1 MPKKPKSVTNK
12 ELANTIVSRY
22 TTARNWREP
31 LKQKWDDFYDL
42 YRGVLDST
50 TKSIWQANIF
60 VPYAFSTIETI
71 VPRLVAGRPQ
81 IDVMPREEGD
91 TDYARV
97 QNYLVDYQWDQ
108 CDMDKLLPDIVRQM
122 LIYGTSVVKV
132 YWDKKVETVEEEIEI
147 DPDFPELGSQKVEV
161 EKTTKNQPV
170 VEMVDLYD
178 FFWDPKGFDIDSCG
192 WVAHRTYRSY
202 DYLIKMQKQGLYKN
216 VNLLE
221 KDKTRPFKGET
232 DKITRTTALGT
243 TDPQSVSGDSDKE
256 ANIELIEY
264 WEDNRVVT
272 IANRTVVIRDDKNP
286 FAHGKKPFVRFIDQS
301 VPKEFCGIGELEPIE
316 TLQKELNDM
325 RNQRMDN
332 ASLILNRMWLVQ
344 NGANVDED
352 ELVSDVGGV
361 IHTDKIEGVQA
372 LYPPEI
378 PNSSYREETLIKA
391 DIQQTTGIT
400 DYTKGVASDALA
412 NETATGI
419 SMMQEAGNARI
430 KLKMMNIEMGIR
442 EIGELFISLNKQFID
457 EETVIRILGEGS
469 PRWLLVKPSEIKD
482 NFDLIVESAPRL
494 LENDAIAK
502 RQALEL
508 FQMFANDP
516 LIDQLELR
524 RYILEAFNAK
534 NIDKLLGQ
542 QQMPMGAEGD
552 LGQIPLTTP
561 PGGVPG
567 IGQGKDLNQSGI
579 MQEAQKK

>member
-31 LKQKWDDFYDL
+31 LKQKWDNFYDL

-286 FAHGKKPFVRFIDQS
+286 FAHGKKPFVRFVDQS

-352 ELVSDVGGV
+352 ELVSDVGGI

-469 PRWLLVKPSEIKD
+469 PQWLLVKPSEIKD
-482 NFDLIVESAPRL
+482 NFDLMVESAPRL

>member
-1 MPKKPKSVTNK
+1 MPEKPKSVVNK
-12 ELANTIVSRY
+12 ELANKIVSRY
-22 TTARNWREP
+22 QTARNWREP

-42 YRGVLDST
+42 YRGVLDSA
-50 TKSIWQANIF
+50 TKAMWQANIF
-60 VPYAFSTIETI
+60 VPYSFSTIETI

-81 IDVMPREEGD
+81 IDVIPREEGD

-97 QNYLVDYQWDQ
+97 QNYLIDYQWDQ

-122 LIYGTSVVKV
+122 VIYGNSIVKI
-132 YWDKKVETVEEEIEI
+132 YWDKRVETVEEEIEI

-202 DYLIKMQKQGLYKN
+202 DYLLKMQKQGLYKN
-216 VNLLE
+216 VALLE
-221 KDKTRPFKGET
+221 KDKNRPFKGET
-232 DKITRTTALGT
+232 DKVTRTNALGT
-243 TDPQSVSGDSDKE
+243 TDPQNYSGGSDKE

-272 IANRTVVIRDDKNP
+272 IANRSVVIRDDKNP

-332 ASLILNRMWLVQ
+332 ASLILNRMWLVA
-344 NGANVDED
+344 NGAGVDED

-361 IHTDKIEGVQA
+361 IHTDKIEGVQP

-442 EIGELFISLNKQFID
+442 EIGKLFISLNKQFID

-469 PRWLLVKPSEIKD
+469 PRWLLVKPDEIKD
-482 NFDLIVESAPRL
+482 NFDLMVESAPRL

-534 NIDKLLGQ
+534 NIDKLLGKQ
-542 QQMPMGAEGD
+542 QTPTGEQVD
-552 LGQIPLTTP
+552 LGQIPLTNP

-579 MQEAQKK
+579 MQKAQQK

>member
-286 FAHGKKPFVRFIDQS
+286 FAHGKKPFVRFVDQS

-352 ELVSDVGGV
+352 ELVSDVGGI

-469 PRWLLVKPSEIKD
+469 PQWLLVKPSEIKD
-482 NFDLIVESAPRL
+482 NFDLMVESAPRL

>member
-286 FAHGKKPFVRFIDQS
+286 FAHGKKPFVRFVDQS

-469 PRWLLVKPSEIKD
+469 PQWLLVKPSEIKD
-482 NFDLIVESAPRL
+482 NFDLMVESAPRL

>member
-97 QNYLVDYQWDQ
+97 QSYLVDYQWDQ

-286 FAHGKKPFVRFIDQS
+286 FAHGKKPFVRFVDQS

-352 ELVSDVGGV
+352 ELVSDVGGI

-469 PRWLLVKPSEIKD
+469 PQWLLVKPSEIKD
-482 NFDLIVESAPRL
+482 NFDLMVESAPRL

>member
-108 CDMDKLLPDIVRQM
+108 CDMDRLLPDIVRQM

-286 FAHGKKPFVRFIDQS
+286 FAHGKKPFVRFVDQS

-469 PRWLLVKPSEIKD
+469 PQWLLVKPSEIKD
-482 NFDLIVESAPRL
+482 NFDLMVESAPRL

>member
-50 TKSIWQANIF
+50 TKSMWQANIF

-132 YWDKKVETVEEEIEI
+132 YWDKNVETVEEEIEI
-147 DPDFPELGSQKVEV
+147 DTDFPELGSQKVEV

-286 FAHGKKPFVRFIDQS
+286 FAHGKKPFVRFVDQS

-469 PRWLLVKPSEIKD
+469 PQWLLVKPSEIKD

>member
-12 ELANTIVSRY
+12 ELANKIVSRY

-42 YRGVLDST
+42 YRGVLDSS
-50 TKSIWQANIF
+50 TKSMWQANIF

-132 YWDKKVETVEEEIEI
+132 YWDKKIETVQEEIEI

-178 FFWDPKGFDIDSCG
+178 FFWDPKGYSRDTCG
-192 WVAHRTYRSY
+192 WMAHRTHRSY
-202 DYLIKMQKQGLYKN
+202 DYLLKMQKQGLYKN

-232 DKITRTTALGT
+232 DKTSRTTALGT
-243 TDPQSVSGDSDKE
+243 TDPQNVSGDSDKE

-264 WEDNRVVT
+264 WEDDRVVT
-272 IANRTVVIRDDKNP
+272 VANRRVIIRDEKNP
-286 FAHGKKPFVRFIDQS
+286 FAHGKKPFVIFIDQS

-352 ELVSDVGGV
+352 ELVSDVGGI

-419 SMMQEAGNARI
+419 SMMQEASNARI
-430 KLKMMNIEMGIR
+430 KLKMMNIEMAIR

-469 PRWLLVKPSEIKD
+469 PQWLLVKPSEIKD
-482 NFDLIVESAPRL
+482 NFDLLVESAPRL

>member
-1 MPKKPKSVTNK
+1 
-12 ELANTIVSRY
+12 
-22 TTARNWREP
+22 
-31 LKQKWDDFYDL
+31 
-42 YRGVLDST
+42 
-50 TKSIWQANIF
+50 
-60 VPYAFSTIETI
+60 
-71 VPRLVAGRPQ
+71 
-81 IDVMPREEGD
+81 
-91 TDYARV
+91 
-97 QNYLVDYQWDQ
+97 
-108 CDMDKLLPDIVRQM
+108 LLPDIVRQM

-286 FAHGKKPFVRFIDQS
+286 FAHGKKPFVRFVDQS

-352 ELVSDVGGV
+352 ELVSDVGGI

-469 PRWLLVKPSEIKD
+469 PQWLLVKPSEIKD
-482 NFDLIVESAPRL
+482 NFDLMVESAPRL

>member
-221 KDKTRPFKGET
+221 KDKNRPFKGET

-286 FAHGKKPFVRFIDQS
+286 FAHGKKPFVRFVDQS

-352 ELVSDVGGV
+352 ELVSDVGGI

-469 PRWLLVKPSEIKD
+469 PQWLLVKPSEIKD
-482 NFDLIVESAPRL
+482 NFDLMVESAPRL

>member
-12 ELANTIVSRY
+12 ELANKIVSRY
-22 TTARNWREP
+22 TTSRNWREP

-42 YRGVLDST
+42 YRGVLNSS
-50 TKSIWQANIF
+50 TKSMWQANIF

-91 TDYARV
+91 ADYARV
-97 QNYLVDYQWDQ
+97 QSYLIDFQWDQ
-108 CDMDKLLPDIVRQM
+108 CDMDKMLPDIVRQM

-132 YWDKKVETVEEEIEI
+132 YWDKKVETVEEEVEV

-178 FFWDPKGFDIDSCG
+178 FFWDPKGHDIDSCG

-202 DYLIKMQKQGLYKN
+202 DYLLKMQKQGLYKN
-216 VNLLE
+216 ITLLE
-221 KDKTRPFKGET
+221 KDKTKPFKGET
-232 DKITRTTALGT
+232 DKVTRTNALGT
-243 TDPQSVSGDSDKE
+243 SDPQSVSGDSDKE

-264 WEDNRVVT
+264 WEDDRVVT

-286 FAHGKKPFVRFIDQS
+286 FGHGKKPFVKFVDQS

-332 ASLILNRMWLVQ
+332 ASLILNRMWLVA

-352 ELVSDVGGV
+352 ELVSDVGGI

-419 SMMQEAGNARI
+419 SMMQEASNARI

-442 EIGELFISLNKQFID
+442 QIGELLTSLNKQFID
-457 EETVIRILGEGS
+457 EETVIRIIGEGS
-469 PRWLLVKPSEIKD
+469 PQWLLVKPSEIKD
-482 NFDLIVESAPRL
+482 NFDLVVESAPRL

-542 QQMPMGAEGD
+542 QQMPMGMEGD

-567 IGQGKDLNQSGI
+567 ISQGSDLNQSGI

>member
-42 YRGVLDST
+42 YRGVLDSS
-50 TKSIWQANIF
+50 TKSMWQANIF

-91 TDYARV
+91 IDYARV

-108 CDMDKLLPDIVRQM
+108 CDMDRLLPDIVRQM

-221 KDKTRPFKGET
+221 KDKNRPFKGET

-286 FAHGKKPFVRFIDQS
+286 FAHGKKPFVRFVDQS

-352 ELVSDVGGV
+352 ELVSDVGGI

-378 PNSSYREETLIKA
+378 PHSSYREETLIKA

-469 PRWLLVKPSEIKD
+469 PQWLLVKPSEIKD
-482 NFDLIVESAPRL
+482 NFDLMVESAPRL

-534 NIDKLLGQ
+534 NIDKLIGQ
-542 QQMPMGAEGD
+542 QQMPMGEGGD
-552 LGQIPLTTP
+552 LGQVPLTTP

-567 IGQGKDLNQSGI
+567 ISQGSDLNQSGI

>member
-286 FAHGKKPFVRFIDQS
+286 FAHGKKPFVRFVDQS

-400 DYTKGVASDALA
+400 DYTKGIASDALA

-482 NFDLIVESAPRL
+482 NFDLMVESAPRL